1 MRSIRNLAWIS
12 GAVASLVS
20 FAVVVS
26 SLSASAAPA
35 HSPGMMSMGFEP
47 WLESQS
53 SASVERLL
61 ANVSPAG
68 TAPGVVVAS
77 PERVSPNYYYHW
89 VRDAALT
96 MNTVVE
102 LYARASSTQ
111 LRDALRNRLVDY
123 ARFSRQ
129 NQTTVTIA
137 GMGEPKFN
145 VDGSAFMGSWCRPQ
159 TDGPALRAL
168 TLSRFANL
176 LLDQG
181 DGGFVH
187 NELYDGAIPTS
198 SVVKADLEFVAHH
211 WRETSCDIWEEVSG
225 DHFYTKLV
233 QRRSL
238 IEGAALASRLGDPGA
253 ASFYLSQAE
262 ALKASILEHWDAGRG
277 VFVPTL
283 NWKGGIGYKSSGL
296 DGQVILGILHSGGFA
311 FSDARV
317 LGTMHA
323 IAQSFAALYPIN
335 RVSGA
340 PGVGIGRYP
349 EDVYDGA
356 KFEGG
361 NPWVL
366 ITAAF
371 ANGYYRASAELTA
384 LGKTSEARQA
394 FDLGDS
400 YLKRIQYHANPDGSL
415 SEQFDRNSGFMVS
428 ARDLTWSHVELLQ
441 AVWAR
446 AAVAGRIKH

>member
-1 MRSIRNLAWIS
+1 MLSMRQFAQIS
-12 GAVASLVS
+12 GSVALA
-20 FAVVVS
+20 AVVA
-26 SLSASAAPA
+26 LIPTGSANAT
-35 HSPGMMSMGFEP
+35 GMMSMGFEP
-47 WLESQS
+47 WLDQQTAQS
-53 SASVERLL
+53 AERML
-61 ANVSPAG
+61 ANITPNG

-96 MNTVVE
+96 MNTVVQ
-102 LYARASSTQ
+102 LYAVAQGS
-111 LRDALRNRLVDY
+111 LRDSLRNRIVDY
-123 ARFSRQ
+123 ARFSRG
-129 NQTTVTIA
+129 NQTTLTIA

-159 TDGPALRAL
+159 NDGPALRAL
-168 TLSRFANL
+168 TLTHFANL
-176 LLDQG
+176 LLDAG

-187 NELYDGAIPTS
+187 SDLYDGNIPTS
-198 SVVKADLEFVAHH
+198 TVIKADLEFVAHH

-233 QRRSL
+233 QRRAM
-238 IEGAALASRLGDPGA
+238 IEGAALANRLGDPGA
-253 ASFYLSQAE
+253 ATFYLGE
-262 ALKASILEHWDAGRG
+262 AGELNAKILEHWDSARAI
-277 VFVPTL
+277 FLPTL
-283 NWKGGIGYKSSGL
+283 NWKGGIDYKTSGL

-317 LGTMHA
+317 QSTMRA
-323 IAQSFAALYPIN
+323 IAGSFVALYPVN
-335 RVSGA
+335 RVNGA

-356 KFEGG
+356 RFEGG

-371 ANGYYRASAELTA
+371 ANGYYRAAAELA
-384 LGKTSEARQA
+384 AQGRSVDAHAQ
-394 FDLGDS
+394 FDLGDQ

-428 ARDLTWSHVELLQ
+428 ARDLTWSHVELIQ
-441 AVWAR
+441 AAWAR
-446 AAVAGRIKH
+446 AAASRRLKQR